1 MENYRFCYQENQ
13 YFGEVQPCT
22 PAVFNR
28 TVDSE
33 DVARK
38 IQTRRSVDE
47 LIRKGESLDKWLNDY
62 YFRKFCAK
70 QAEKQGEKFKK
81 LTPVQK
87 LLQWTNSLKQSL
99 PCFIFA
105 VRAFDGVRRKQEEI
119 QLLSGLFMF
128 DGDHLPFDPIEVY
141 QRTQV
146 PGFPWQVRLAHK
158 TSSGE
163 GIRLV
168 CEWRMELGNI
178 ADNQI
183 QLARDLGLM
192 GVKGSTGKPVV
203 DDSCIDAS
211 RISYCPMRDDIYYID
226 EEHLFNINN
235 E

>member
-1 MENYRFCYQENQ
+1 MEQARFCYQENQ

-22 PAVFNR
+22 SAVFNSI
-28 TVDSE
+28 VDSP

-38 IQTRRSVDE
+38 IHTRRTVDE
-47 LIRKGESLDKWLNDY
+47 LIRKGEPLDEWLNSY
-62 YFRKFCAK
+62 YFRKFCEK
-70 QAEKQGEKFKK
+70 QEEKQGKTFKG

-99 PCFIFA
+99 PCFIYA
-105 VRAFDGVRRKQEEI
+105 VRAFEGVRRKQEEI
-119 QLLSGLFMF
+119 RLLSRLFMF

-141 QRTQV
+141 RRTQV
-146 PGFPWQVRLAHK
+146 AGFPWQVRLAHK

-203 DDSCIDAS
+203 DNSCIDAN
-211 RISYCPMRDDIYYID
+211 RISYAPRREDIYYID
-226 EEHLFNINN
+226 EEHLFNINI
-235 E
+235 

>member
-62 YFRKFCAK
+62 YFRNFCAK

-87 LLQWTNSLKQSL
+87 LLQ
-99 PCFIFA
+99 
-105 VRAFDGVRRKQEEI
+105 
-119 QLLSGLFMF
+119 
-128 DGDHLPFDPIEVY
+128 
-141 QRTQV
+141 
-146 PGFPWQVRLAHK
+146 
-158 TSSGE
+158 
-163 GIRLV
+163 
-168 CEWRMELGNI
+168 
-178 ADNQI
+178 
-183 QLARDLGLM
+183 
-192 GVKGSTGKPVV
+192 
-203 DDSCIDAS
+203 
-211 RISYCPMRDDIYYID
+211 
-226 EEHLFNINN
+226 
-235 E
+235 

>member
-1 MENYRFCYQENQ
+1 MEQARFCYQESQ

-22 PAVFNR
+22 LAVFNSI
-28 TVDSE
+28 VDSP

-38 IQTRRSVDE
+38 IHTRRTVDE
-47 LIRKGESLDKWLNDY
+47 LIRKGEPLDEWLNSY
-62 YFRKFCAK
+62 YFRKFCEK
-70 QAEKQGEKFKK
+70 QDAKQGEKFKK

-99 PCFIFA
+99 PCFIYA
-105 VRAFDGVRRKQEEI
+105 VRAFEGVRRKQEEI
-119 QLLSGLFMF
+119 RLLSRLFMF
-128 DGDHLPFDPIEVY
+128 DGDHLPFDPYDVFIH
-141 QRTQV
+141 TQV

-203 DDSCIDAS
+203 DNSCIDAN
-211 RISYCPMRDDIYYID
+211 RISYAPRREDIYYID
-226 EEHLFNINN
+226 ETNLFNLNK
-235 E
+235 